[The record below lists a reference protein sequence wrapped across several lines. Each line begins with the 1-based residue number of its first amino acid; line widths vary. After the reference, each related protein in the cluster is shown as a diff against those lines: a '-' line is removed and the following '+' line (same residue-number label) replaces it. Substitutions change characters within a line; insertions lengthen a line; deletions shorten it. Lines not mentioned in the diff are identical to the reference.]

1 MIGLSTSHRSARVR
15 GRSASPAFLD
25 EAPVL
30 AHWRGRLIVV
40 ALVFLVVVVFAVI
53 QVLSSADR
61 GARALRAINQDI
73 EAFSELF
80 AAQAALDELKRSAF
94 ELVQT
99 RSEWALTET
108 ERAQARFLAMIDRL
122 PEADEID
129 RKALAYNA
137 GRVRDLLEDVVARS
151 VFANAARMADSM
163 HALRALF
170 AESSEIL
177 RNLHEKQVRVT
188 ADHIARHARSLS
200 AAVTRTVL
208 ILAFSV
214 IVLIALAGVFD
225 WLATRRQRYLR
236 RYLEAMVK
244 GARDIA
250 FGPYDVRTEFGRM
263 LSCLEQL
270 QQHLT
275 DLELENSSAR
285 LELMEGKRK
294 QEQEIAELK
303 RQLADLSDALQK
315 AEAREEAL
323 RDILSAGRSSATQ
336 GAVAPAEASPP
347 APVSREA
354 AAGQS
359 GEIHPLRGTAAGAA
373 RP

>member
-1 MIGLSTSHRSARVR
+1 MMGLSTSHRPPHARR
-15 GRSASPAFLD
+15 RSPPPAFLD

-30 AHWRGRLIVV
+30 THWRGRLVV
-40 ALVFLVVVVFAVI
+40 ITLVFLVAVVFAVI

-129 RKALAYNA
+129 RKALTYNA
-137 GRVRDLLEDVVARS
+137 QRVRDLLEDVVARS

-170 AESSEIL
+170 AESGEIL
-177 RNLHEKQVRVT
+177 RNLHDKRTRAT
-188 ADHIARHARSLS
+188 ADRIARHVRALS
-200 AAVTRTVL
+200 TAVARTVL
-208 ILAFSV
+208 ILVFSV
-214 IVLIALAGVFD
+214 IVLIGLAGVFD
-225 WLATRRQRYLR
+225 WLATRRQRHLR
-236 RYLEAMVK
+236 RYLEAMAK
-244 GARDIA
+244 GARDLA

-270 QQHLT
+270 QQQLT

-285 LELMEGKRK
+285 LEVAEARKK
-294 QEQEIAELK
+294 QEQEIAGLK
-303 RQLADLSDALQK
+303 REITSLADALQK

-323 RDILSAGRSSATQ
+323 RDILSAARPATQ
-336 GAVAPAEASPP
+336 EAAASQKMAPP
-347 APVSREA
+347 APVSQDMPTA
-354 AAGQS
+354 QA
-359 GEIHPLRGTAAGAA
+359 GEIHPLRGASAGAA
-373 RP
+373 GR

>member
-1 MIGLSTSHRSARVR
+1 MMSRSTNHRPPHSRR
-15 GRSASPAFLD
+15 RSPSPAFLD
-25 EAPVL
+25 ETPVL
-30 AHWRGRLIVV
+30 AHWRGRLVV
-40 ALVFLVVVVFAVI
+40 ITLVFLVAVVFGVI

-61 GARALRAINQDI
+61 GARALRAVNKDI

-122 PEADEID
+122 PEADAID

-170 AESSEIL
+170 AESGEIL
-177 RNLHEKQVRVT
+177 RNLHEKQARVT
-188 ADHIARHARSLS
+188 ADHIARHARALS
-200 AAVTRTVL
+200 AAVVRTVL
-208 ILAFSV
+208 ILVLSV
-214 IVLIALAGVFD
+214 IVLVGLAGIFD

-236 RYLEAMVK
+236 RYLEAMAK
-244 GARDIA
+244 GTRDIA
-250 FGPYDVRTEFGRM
+250 FGPYDVRTECGRM

-270 QQHLT
+270 QQQLT

-285 LELMEGKRK
+285 LTLAEWKKK
-294 QEQEIAELK
+294 QQQEAEQLK
-303 RQLADLSDALQK
+303 RQLARVTDALQK

-323 RDILSAGRSSATQ
+323 RDILAGGRSALTQTAAAATDGSQ
-336 GAVAPAEASPP
+336 S
-347 APVSREA
+347 APVAGEIT
-354 AAGQS
+354 AGQARA
-359 GEIHPLRGTAAGAA
+359 IHPLRGASATAG
-373 RP
+373 R

>member
-1 MIGLSTSHRSARVR
+1 MTSLSTSHPSSPARRRSP
-15 GRSASPAFLD
+15 SPAFLD

-30 AHWRGRLIVV
+30 THWRGRLVV
-40 ALVFLVVVVFAVI
+40 ITLVFLVAVVFAVI

-122 PEADEID
+122 PEADAID

-151 VFANAARMADSM
+151 VFDNAARMAESM

-170 AESSEIL
+170 AESGEIL
-177 RNLHEKQVRVT
+177 RNLHEKRARAT
-188 ADHIARHARSLS
+188 ADRLAHHARALS
-200 AAVTRTVL
+200 AAVARTVL
-208 ILAFSV
+208 ILVCSV
-214 IVLIALAGVFD
+214 IVLIGLAGVFD
-225 WLATRRQRYLR
+225 WLATRRQRHIR
-236 RYLEAMVK
+236 RYLEAMAK
-244 GARDIA
+244 GARDLA

-285 LELMEGKRK
+285 LELAEARKK
-294 QEQEIAELK
+294 QEEEIAELK
-303 RQLADLSDALQK
+303 RRIAGLEDALHK

-323 RDILSAGRSSATQ
+323 RDILSTAR
-336 GAVAPAEASPP
+336 PAIQQAAASHEIAQP
-347 APVSREA
+347 APVSP
-354 AAGQS
+354 AGPTAQP
-359 GEIHPLRGTAAGAA
+359 GEIHPLRGPSASAAG
-373 RP
+373 R

>member
-1 MIGLSTSHRSARVR
+1 MNLPANHQSPRSRR
-15 GRSASPAFLD
+15 PSPSFAFLD

-30 AHWRGRLIVV
+30 THWRGRLMVI
-40 ALVFLVVVVFAVI
+40 ALVFLVAVVFGVI

-61 GARALRAINQDI
+61 GTRALRAINQDI
-73 EAFSELF
+73 EAFRELF

-108 ERAQARFLAMIDRL
+108 ERTQARFLAMIDRL

-170 AESSEIL
+170 AESGEIL
-177 RNLHEKQVRVT
+177 RNLHEKRVRGT
-188 ADHIARHARSLS
+188 ADHIARHARALS

-208 ILAFSV
+208 ILVFSV
-214 IVLIALAGVFD
+214 IVLIGLAAVFD

-236 RYLEAMVK
+236 HYLEAMAK
-244 GARDIA
+244 GERDLS

-263 LSCLEQL
+263 LSCLEQV

-275 DLELENSSAR
+275 DLEIENSSTR
-285 LELMEGKRK
+285 LELAEGKKK
-294 QEQEIAELK
+294 QEQEAAHLMQQIAALK
-303 RQLADLSDALQK
+303 DALQK

-323 RDILSAGRSSATQ
+323 RDILATGRSPVPQ
-336 GAVAPAEASPP
+336 GATGGTAVPQP
-347 APVSREA
+347 APVAREP

-359 GEIHPLRGTAAGAA
+359 GEIRPLRGASATTA
-373 RP
+373 R

>member
-1 MIGLSTSHRSARVR
+1 MLT
-15 GRSASPAFLD
+15 
-25 EAPVL
+25 
-30 AHWRGRLIVV
+30 HWRGRLVV
-40 ALVFLVVVVFAVI
+40 ITLVFLAAVVFGVI

-61 GARALRAINQDI
+61 GARALRAVNQDI

-170 AESSEIL
+170 AESGEIL
-177 RNLHEKQVRVT
+177 RNLHEKRARVT
-188 ADHIARHARSLS
+188 ADHMARHARALS
-200 AAVTRTVL
+200 AAVVRTVL
-208 ILAFSV
+208 ILVFSV
-214 IVLIALAGVFD
+214 IVLIGLAGLFD
-225 WLATRRQRYLR
+225 WLASRRQRSLR
-236 RYLEAMVK
+236 RYLEAMTK
-244 GARDIA
+244 GDRDLA
-250 FGPYDVRTEFGRM
+250 FGPYDARTEFGRM

-285 LELMEGKRK
+285 LELTEWQKK
-294 QEQEIAELK
+294 QEQETAQLK
-303 RQLADLSDALQK
+303 RQIATLTDALQK

-323 RDILSAGRSSATQ
+323 RDILAGGRSAVTRAVTVSSD
-336 GAVAPAEASPP
+336 VAPPT
-347 APVSREA
+347 PVAREI
-354 AAGQS
+354 AAGQA
-359 GEIHPLRGTAAGAA
+359 GEVRPLRGTSATTA
-373 RP
+373 R